1 MNRQELIHLKQLVTD
16 VEFEKSRISDLLHM
30 VQASLNTVESD
41 ALVMKQKYE
50 CDLLQVA
57 SKIACLHNES
67 FSSLDHLE
75 AELQQLNSG
84 NHDLTQEIVKLATDI
99 EVGYESQFRGSKA
112 LCNGYSE
119 KLDSTGSY
127 SLLHDK
133 RNDHHIGRLISKTIN
148 IGNDVVTI
156 DKGESSIISNILSID
171 FDPWDDSITSPYNI
185 VKLLSDNTDSQPG
198 PLKNLVLGKFKII
211 TSQGSLLQGRK
222 NLKFKLLMCIRLMLS
237 ASNSLRATHSIS
249 VWQKETFI
257 ANGFPTSNFEEAE
270 NISNAHSIASSNKLS
285 VISRAQVSAP
295 PGFSIPRVNTA
306 AEIFMFI
313 PALKWLR
320 LDERAENEADRR
332 DWVKKVTADLLEH
345 LPALQQLLYR
355 VVSFEP
361 QGAAVHKFCDSVG
374 TLVVYLGKH

>member
-30 VQASLNTVESD
+30 VQASLNTAESD
-41 ALVMKQKYE
+41 ALVMKQKTSAGLKSE
-50 CDLLQVA
+50 EIHSQQ
-57 SKIACLHNES
+57 HNES

-84 NHDLTQEIVKLATDI
+84 NHDLTQEIVKLGTLSGEPYTVVNTGFILATDI
-99 EVGYESQFRGSKA
+99 EVG
-112 LCNGYSE
+112 
-119 KLDSTGSY
+119 
-127 SLLHDK
+127 
-133 RNDHHIGRLISKTIN
+133 LISKTVN
-148 IGNDVVTI
+148 IGNDAVTI

-237 ASNSLRATHSIS
+237 ASNSLRATHSIR

-270 NISNAHSIASSNKLS
+270 NISNAHSITSSNKLS

-295 PGFSIPRVNTA
+295 PGFSIP
-306 AEIFMFI
+306 
-313 PALKWLR
+313 
-320 LDERAENEADRR
+320 
-332 DWVKKVTADLLEH
+332 
-345 LPALQQLLYR
+345 
-355 VVSFEP
+355 S
-361 QGAAVHKFCDSVG
+361 
-374 TLVVYLGKH
+374 

>member
-30 VQASLNTVESD
+30 VQASLNTAESD
-41 ALVMKQKYE
+41 ALVMKQKTSAGLKSE
-50 CDLLQVA
+50 GIHSQQ
-57 SKIACLHNES
+57 HNES

-75 AELQQLNSG
+75 AEIQQLNFR
-84 NHDLTQEIVKLATDI
+84 NHDLTPEIVRLGTLSGEPCTVVNTGFLATDI

-119 KLDSTGSY
+119 KLDSSGSY
-127 SLLHDK
+127 NLLHDES
-133 RNDHHIGRLISKTIN
+133 NDHHIGRLISKTVN
-148 IGNDVVTI
+148 IGNDAVTI

-185 VKLLSDNTDSQPG
+185 VKLLSDNTDSQTG

-237 ASNSLRATHSIS
+237 ASNSLRATHSIR

-285 VISRAQVSAP
+285 AISRAQVSAP
-295 PGFSIPRVNTA
+295 PAFSIP
-306 AEIFMFI
+306 
-313 PALKWLR
+313 
-320 LDERAENEADRR
+320 
-332 DWVKKVTADLLEH
+332 
-345 LPALQQLLYR
+345 
-355 VVSFEP
+355 S
-361 QGAAVHKFCDSVG
+361 
-374 TLVVYLGKH
+374 